1 MEKMN
6 CVKRSISLLVAM
18 CMFGGCSLNV
28 IAAQKYENAQ
38 DTYAKEM
45 VGVYLSGTD
54 YETLEGV
61 SLSEAVNLY
70 DLENMEV
77 SISHFTTNLS
87 SVFYMLQIM
96 RVNFIPHGEMDRL
109 KACKDW

>member
-38 DTYAKEM
+38 DTYAKEN
-45 VGVYLSGTD
+45 GR
-54 YETLEGV
+54 
-61 SLSEAVNLY
+61 SLFKWNGL
-70 DLENMEV
+70 
-77 SISHFTTNLS
+77 
-87 SVFYMLQIM
+87 
-96 RVNFIPHGEMDRL
+96 
-109 KACKDW
+109 

>member
-45 VGVYLSGTD
+45 VGV
-54 YETLEGV
+54 
-61 SLSEAVNLY
+61 
-70 DLENMEV
+70 
-77 SISHFTTNLS
+77 
-87 SVFYMLQIM
+87 
-96 RVNFIPHGEMDRL
+96 
-109 KACKDW
+109 